1 LFILVLIAGPV
12 VPPATMASAPALG
25 SLAVIVTAP
34 GRAGISCK
42 FSRWTTL
49 NMKKF
54 GRWRKILRLDKKL
67 QAKASGAVS
76 KKIHLS

>member
-1 LFILVLIAGPV
+1 
-12 VPPATMASAPALG
+12 
-25 SLAVIVTAP
+25 
-34 GRAGISCK
+34 
-42 FSRWTTL
+42 
-49 NMKKF
+49 MKKF